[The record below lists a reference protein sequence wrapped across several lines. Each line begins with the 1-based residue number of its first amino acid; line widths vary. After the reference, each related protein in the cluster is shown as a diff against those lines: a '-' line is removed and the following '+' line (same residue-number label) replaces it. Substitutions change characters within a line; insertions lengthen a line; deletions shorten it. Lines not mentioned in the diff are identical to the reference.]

1 MEKDLTKNWGWMA
14 LRGVA
19 AVVFGVLT
27 LMNPVTS
34 LALLVLLFGS
44 YALVDGI
51 SAVVAALANRKVE
64 GHWVALLIG
73 GVGGIVTGV
82 CTFFWP
88 GITAILLLYL
98 IAFWALFVGFSEIG
112 AAVRLRKIITGEW
125 ILALAGVA
133 SVALGLFLL
142 SRPALGAVALVL
154 WIGWYAL
161 FSGGLLI
168 ALGLRLRSWG
178 RAHEART
185 A

>member
-1 MEKDLTKNWGWMA
+1 MENILARHWGWMA
-14 LRGVA
+14 LRGVV
-19 AVVFGVLT
+19 AVIFGVLT
-27 LMNPVTS
+27 LMNPATT

-51 SAVVAALANRKVE
+51 FAVVAAITSRKLE
-64 GHWVALLIG
+64 GHWLALLIG
-73 GVGGIVTGV
+73 GLGGIVIGV

-88 GITAILLLYL
+88 GITATLLLYL
-98 IAFWALFVGFSEIG
+98 VAFWALFVGFSEIG
-112 AAVRLRKIITGEW
+112 AAIRFRKTITGEW

-161 FSGGLLI
+161 FSGILLI
-168 ALGLRLRSWG
+168 VLGLRRRRSW
-178 RAHEART
+178 RAPDTRT
-185 A
+185 V